1 MLVTGIEVEWWVGAI
16 QETECDLLWSPQS
29 RFNLPIVIHLKSMF
43 PGFPWL
49 LVDRRSI
56 LLLPLPISRTSSLK
70 WPVWFQLIWEAW
82 IKSVDVVYTLWNK
95 WKYNHAQWIVFYFSF
110 WILTVNTSKH
120 DGFFPF
126 WFIDTESELCFYFVF
141 LGSNWQIL
149 AYLLVSASSSAA
161 TRVDDWQSNWGKDE
175 FTEMAT
181 ASVVMA
187 FLAFIAY
194 AGSSIISGY
203 NLYNR
208 DAIWWHSHIIFEV
221 MEKEK
226 SKSHMQFFLFN
237 VV

>member
-1 MLVTGIEVEWWVGAI
+1 MVSRGYSGNWVWPLISPLKIQSAHRNSLEVYVSWVSMASSW
-16 QETECDLLWSPQS
+16 QEIHSTFYHYQFHEHQASNDLY
-29 RFNLPIVIHLKSMF
+29 
-43 PGFPWL
+43 G
-49 LVDRRSI
+49 
-56 LLLPLPISRTSSLK
+56 
-70 WPVWFQLIWEAW
+70 FQLIWEAW
-82 IKSVDVVYTLWNK
+82 IKSVDVVYILWNK
-95 WKYNHAQWIVFYFSF
+95 WKYNHAQWIVFHFSF

-120 DGFFPF
+120 DGFFRLVYWYWKWTVF
-126 WFIDTESELCFYFVF
+126 YLFINF

-208 DAIWWHSHIIFEV
+208 DAIWWHSHIIFKV

-226 SKSHMQFFLFN
+226 WKSHMQFFLFN

>member
-1 MLVTGIEVEWWVGAI
+1 MTVSPPSG
-16 QETECDLLWSPQS
+16 LL
-29 RFNLPIVIHLKSMF
+29 ILKVNCV
-43 PGFPWL
+43 L
-49 LVDRRSI
+49 YI
-56 LLLPLPISRTSSLK
+56 
-70 WPVWFQLIWEAW
+70 
-82 IKSVDVVYTLWNK
+82 
-95 WKYNHAQWIVFYFSF
+95 FY
-110 WILTVNTSKH
+110 
-120 DGFFPF
+120 
-126 WFIDTESELCFYFVF
+126 F

-208 DAIWWHSHIIFEV
+208 DAI
-221 MEKEK
+221 
-226 SKSHMQFFLFN
+226 
-237 VV
+237 